1 MRKVRPATAFPFTL
15 GIFSG
20 TLITAFLCL
29 ALKSIDEEKGTV
41 LISDPGARGRD
52 AVRMPPAVHVQDE
65 EGFQGQDQLQP
76 RKLVSYNVVSSR
88 EALKTRGVA
97 IFRTWGG
104 SLKSELDMYLFP
116 PAMEEEINYAL
127 KRRMPI
133 ISLGSKKTFEP
144 TKETDDQ
151 GVFRTLTDICNKKV
165 GSYQWFVKLQD
176 DIYLRTQ
183 KLEMLLSSLNSSE
196 PLFIGH
202 SVTPMGQERDELGFK
217 EGENYCLEAGYVL
230 SWRALSLLCPVL
242 PICRENAKS
251 VNQDVEV
258 ARCIRTY
265 VGANCTTSNEVSV
278 FIFLKLAIPITLT
291 LAQHADL
298 AIAI

>member
-1 MRKVRPATAFPFTL
+1 MEVGFWRIRKLRPATAFPFTL

-29 ALKSIDEEKGTV
+29 ALRSIDEEKGTV
-41 LISDPGARGRD
+41 LIRDPGAGGRD
-52 AVRMPPAVHVQDE
+52 GAVRMPPAVHVQEDE
-65 EGFQGQDQLQP
+65 EGFRRQDQLQP
-76 RKLVSYNVVSSR
+76 RKLASYNVISSR

-97 IFRTWGG
+97 IYRTWGE

-133 ISLGSKKTFEP
+133 ISLGSKKTLEP
-144 TKETDDQ
+144 AKGRDTQ
-151 GVFRTLTDICNKKV
+151 GVFRTLTDICNKKA

-176 DIYLRTQ
+176 DVYLRTK
-183 KLEMLLSSLNSSE
+183 KLETLLSSLNSSE

-202 SVTPMGQERDELGFK
+202 SVTPMGRERDELGFK

-230 SWRALSLLCPVL
+230 SWRALILLCPML
-242 PICRENAKS
+242 PICQENAKS

-258 ARCIRTY
+258 ARCIRNY
-265 VGANCTTSNEVSV
+265 VGANCTTSNEVRA
-278 FIFLKLAIPITLT
+278 FI
-291 LAQHADL
+291 
-298 AIAI
+298 